1 MECGVIATRQHSE
14 LNMVNETKLGKLET
28 AATVPPARNSTSSNP
43 MANGMTSTNYDLYEH
58 DDGQHCGGMV
68 AEELRRSTSFT
79 PGGILPPG
87 HMLRRKRKCA
97 YEAEEDEVVTDK
109 LKPEKTAFLVEE
121 VPQYNEVLDEILV
134 SLNARS
140 PVYKAPTV
148 LERRC
153 EDDSGI
159 T

>member
-1 MECGVIATRQHSE
+1 MSWPEA
-14 LNMVNETKLGKLET
+14 
-28 AATVPPARNSTSSNP
+28 P
-43 MANGMTSTNYDLYEH
+43 
-58 DDGQHCGGMV
+58 
-68 AEELRRSTSFT
+68 
-79 PGGILPPG
+79 
-87 HMLRRKRKCA
+87 CA
-97 YEAEEDEVVTDK
+97 YEAEENEVVTDK

-140 PVYKAPTV
+140 PIYKAPTV

>member
-1 MECGVIATRQHSE
+1 MA
-14 LNMVNETKLGKLET
+14 NEAKPEKLET
-28 AATVPPARNSTSSNP
+28 GATVSPARNSTSSSS
-43 MANGMTSTNYDLYEH
+43 MAIGMTSTNYDLYER
-58 DDGQHCGGMV
+58 DYGQHGGGMV

-97 YEAEEDEVVTDK
+97 YEAEENEVVTDK

-121 VPQYNEVLDEILV
+121 VPQYNEVLDETLV

-140 PVYKAPTV
+140 PIYKAPTV